1 MHQAGLQRK
10 EGKQGQEREG
20 MGEEGGTASW
30 RKPVVRIMGDGRV
43 CMGQEA
49 REGL

>member
-20 MGEEGGTASW
+20 MGRKGRASW